1 MVQEAVDESTDAHRY
16 DENAPNLI
24 SALVPGRLN
33 MGTYAHF
40 FYSLLAIE
48 DGHQQYV
55 PYLFSLS

>member
-1 MVQEAVDESTDAHRY
+1 MVQVAVDESTDAHPY

-24 SALVPGRLN
+24 SALVPGSLN